1 MGVGIYLKP
10 VSKDGR
16 SLIYIRVKKGS
27 KVFRKTTSIKINP
40 SDWDSRTF
48 QVSAKVDNSIF
59 INEKLDD
66 ISTRLK
72 RGWNFFESGNYTWDE
87 MIAYLGGNS
96 NTKEDLIS
104 L

>member
-10 VSKDGR
+10 ANKDGR

-27 KVFRKTTSIKINP
+27 KVFRKTTSIKVKP

-48 QVSAKVDNSIF
+48 QVSPKVDNSIF

-72 RGWNFFESGNYTWDE
+72 RVGTFLNQV
-87 MIAYLGGNS
+87 IILGM
-96 NTKEDLIS
+96 KWLLIWVAI
-104 L
+104 LIRKKI